1 MTEGLPLPPERAPD
15 THKGAMGRL
24 LAVGGSRGLAGAL
37 HLMVGGALRG
47 GSGYVVAAMPADL
60 GPGLTVAH
68 PEVVQL
74 PVETQ
79 AGRFAAA
86 DVEALLPELDRCD
99 AVALGPGIGLD
110 LATQDFVLD
119 LLHTLARARPGLGC
133 VVDADA
139 LSALAAADRSGGL
152 RWEAL
157 NRLALVLTPHPG
169 EAARLLGWS
178 GAEEVQRDRVAAWQG
193 LVARSGATVLL
204 KGAGTLVGGPGQS
217 EAWVNPTGNPGMATA
232 GSGDVLTGLVGA
244 LLARGMNAP
253 EAARLAAWLHGRA
266 GDLAAQEGS
275 PESLIARDLLG
286 TLPRAWRALGP
297 SSSTIAD

>member
-1 MTEGLPLPPERAPD
+1 MTEGLSLPPERAPD
-15 THKGAMGRL
+15 AHKGSMGRL
-24 LAVGGSRGLAGAL
+24 LVVGGSRGLAGAL

-47 GSGYVVAAMPADL
+47 GAGYVVAAMPDELSA
-60 GPGLTVAH
+60 GLTVAH
-68 PEVVQL
+68 PEAVQL
-74 PVETQ
+74 PLASDNGRLVAAHVES
-79 AGRFAAA
+79 
-86 DVEALLPELDRCD
+86 LLPELDRCD

-119 LLHTLARARPGLGC
+119 LLHALARARPGIGC

-157 NRLALVLTPHPG
+157 GSLALVLTPHPG

-178 GAEEVQRDRVAAWQG
+178 DAAEVQRDRVAAWQG
-193 LVARSGATVLL
+193 LVARTGATVLL
-204 KGAGTLVGGPGQS
+204 KGAGTLVGGPEHQQ
-217 EAWVNPTGNPGMATA
+217 AWVNPTGNPGMATA
-232 GSGDVLTGLVGA
+232 GAGDVLTGLLGA
-244 LLARGMNAP
+244 LLARGMAAP
-253 EAARLAAWLHGRA
+253 DAARLAAWLHGRA

-275 PESLIARDLLG
+275 PESLIAGDLLG